1 MLIGK
6 VLGELS
12 LSKTMPEAG
21 DLKWVRV
28 RTENDNE
35 IVALNHVGARK
46 EDTVLMCASDA
57 AWRSCQC
64 CPVDMAVVGVVGE
77 AQR

>member
-21 DLKWVRV
+21 SLNWVRV

-35 IVALNHVGARK
+35 IVALDHVGVKK

-57 AWRSCQC
+57 AWRSCQA
-64 CPVDMAVVGVVGE
+64 CPVDMAVVGVVGGNNG
-77 AQR
+77 